1 MNSYEKWQ
9 EMIEDDTAFWK
20 KKERNRNA
28 RKAQK
33 KRKSECKHIIN
44 QVIGV

>member
-9 EMIEDDTAFWK
+9 EMIEDDTFWK

-28 RKAQK
+28 KKAQE
-33 KRKSECKHIIN
+33 KRNKNAKVNVNTS
-44 QVIGV
+44 